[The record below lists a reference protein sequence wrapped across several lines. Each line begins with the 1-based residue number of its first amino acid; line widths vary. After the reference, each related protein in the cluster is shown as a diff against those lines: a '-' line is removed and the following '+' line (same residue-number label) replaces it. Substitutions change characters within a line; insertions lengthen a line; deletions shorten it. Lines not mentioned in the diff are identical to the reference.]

1 MVLTFGFGRG
11 VGRWSVFVASAC
23 SSWSFS
29 APCSLTVFVRGVLCG
44 GGWSVGAG
52 GSFPG
57 GCCLVR
63 GIAQW
68 GTARLCLTNAQGA
81 VRGSPGGA
89 ESVLGCGCDGAGP
102 VMMHGDDLA
111 GHLLGPVASA
121 PFSVLFFSG

>member
-1 MVLTFGFGRG
+1 MVGLCCFGLFVLVVLGSLFAHGVCSGSVVRGRV
-11 VGRWSVFVASAC
+11 VGRCGRLF
-23 SSWSFS
+23 SWW
-29 APCSLTVFVRGVLCG
+29 VL
-44 GGWSVGAG
+44 
-52 GSFPG
+52 PG
-57 GCCLVR
+57 T